1 MDEARFKEL
10 VEMVRPVLGHSDRWP
25 LPLRNLKLYMAMDDG
40 EKNGADTFPSTKEL
54 LDRWIAESHTDKNAW
69 NTLDLLARIL
79 LLQEATLPAELVAW
93 AGKERPG
100 KPRTGDNDANRNRAI
115 RVLVDLLV
123 WMDDNLKPMR
133 NNDKD
138 ESACDIV
145 AKATHTTY
153 SNIEG
158 KWNKRP
164 WKGTAS

>member
-1 MDEARFKEL
+1 M
-10 VEMVRPVLGHSDRWP
+10 VEPALLHSGGWP
-25 LPLRNLKLYMAMDDG
+25 LPLRNLKLYLAMDAG
-40 EKNGADTFPSTKEL
+40 EKDGADTFPSTEEL
-54 LDRWIAESHTDKNAW
+54 IGRWIAESHTDKNAW
-69 NTLDLLARIL
+69 HTLDLLARFL
-79 LLQEATLPAELVAW
+79 LLQGETLPAELVAW

-115 RVLVDLLV
+115 HVLVEL
-123 WMDDNLKPMR
+123 MTMMGGNLKPMR
-133 NNDKD
+133 NKDKD

-153 SNIEG
+153 SNIEW